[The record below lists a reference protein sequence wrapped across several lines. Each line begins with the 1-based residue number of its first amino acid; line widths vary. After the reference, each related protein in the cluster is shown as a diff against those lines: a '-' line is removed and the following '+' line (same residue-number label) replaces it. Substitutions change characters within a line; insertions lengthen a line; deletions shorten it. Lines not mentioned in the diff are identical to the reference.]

1 MSEVR
6 VDKNQAAEILKNA
19 TQRATTTGYS
29 FQSPFAKDIQKVL
42 FGTHLTFRYILVTA
56 LLAKATNPKINAL
69 CLQAGS
75 QLDGAYDARSL
86 CHGLLVPF
94 ERKYFDGG
102 LGSSNEP
109 FLNKPAR
116 APELAPSNPV
126 RRGNDQML
134 LNLLCSFLPQI
145 QTQQEA
151 FDALTDAIVCCV
163 AKFLQI
169 KKSSTVQAVK
179 VPTLTEMDFFLN
191 NLLEQACGGESL
203 VLALGALIK
212 LHSTALAGKIK
223 VEVHVV
229 NQSGASSKE
238 VSDID
243 VYLNGNL
250 LYAFEAKDKSYT
262 QEDVTHAVR
271 KVADSGFDR
280 LIFVSG
286 PRAVLQGSSKQELVD
301 NASKRGVYLTFMS
314 HSEFIRL
321 YLAQIPPTS
330 IELFFTTLMAT
341 TREARMKDDTIT
353 HLQNT
358 ARKHGLIE

>member
-6 VDKNQAAEILKNA
+6 VDKNQATEVLVKAIE
-19 TQRATTTGYS
+19 RATTKGYS
-29 FQSPFAKDIQKVL
+29 WQSPFSKNIQTVL

-56 LLAKATNPKINAL
+56 LLAKATNPKVNAL

-86 CHGLLVPF
+86 CHNLLVPF
-94 ERKYFDGG
+94 ERKYFNGG

-116 APELAPSNPV
+116 APELNPSNPV

-134 LNLLCSFLPQI
+134 LDLLCTFLPQI

-151 FDALTDAIVCCV
+151 FDALTDAIACCFI
-163 AKFLQI
+163 KFLEI
-169 KKSSTVQAVK
+169 RKSSTVQAAK
-179 VPTLTEMDFFLN
+179 IPTLTEMDLFLN
-191 NLLEQACGGESL
+191 DLLEQACGGETL
-203 VLALGALIK
+203 VLTVGVLVK
-212 LHSTALAGKIK
+212 LHTMALAGKTK

-243 VYLNGNL
+243 VYLNNKM
-250 LYAFEAKDKSYT
+250 LYAFEAKDKLYK
-262 QEDVTHAVR
+262 QEDVAHAVR
-271 KVADSGFDR
+271 KVIDSGFNR

-286 PRAVLQGSSKQELVD
+286 PRAMLQEASKQELID
-301 NASKRGVYLTFMS
+301 AAALKGVYLTFMS
-314 HSEFIRL
+314 HKKFIKF
-321 YLAQIPPTS
+321 YLSQIPPTS
-330 IELFFTTLMAT
+330 IELFFSTLMEL

-353 HLQNT
+353 YLQNT
-358 ARKHGLIE
+358 ARKHGFIE